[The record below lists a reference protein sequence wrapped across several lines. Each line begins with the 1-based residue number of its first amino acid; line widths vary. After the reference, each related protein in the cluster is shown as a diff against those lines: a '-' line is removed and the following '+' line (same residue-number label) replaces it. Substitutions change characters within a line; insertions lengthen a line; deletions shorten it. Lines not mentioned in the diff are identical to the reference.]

1 MKHALFAVAIAAASI
16 AVADADEPPLLD
28 KVLAVDG
35 SSGREIAVSFE
46 DETRRRAMATAARA
60 FGAQAGLQRRGWE
73 ISQVLARYAPQLN
86 RIYRFRDLMIREAGF
101 MVQPPVLAETRDAF
115 ILARSGAQAAS
126 AGRVVKIV
134 AREKI
139 VSSVPAWRDF
149 LVRDWPEPETLATIL
164 FPRTPAE
171 NALWEEGVREGWGSG
186 YRLAGE
192 IFADDLNR
200 LNSIF
205 TGLILWHHMRLA
217 GMVTA
222 PDVGTREVAVAGG
235 GTTLRIAE
243 RFVAIDQ
250 AAALV
255 ADPGQWRPLVGQ

>member
-1 MKHALFAVAIAAASI
+1 MRHALFAAALAAAAI
-16 AVADADEPPLLD
+16 TGAAADEPPLLAE
-28 KVLAVDG
+28 VLSMDG
-35 SSGREIAVSFE
+35 SSGHVLAVSFE

-60 FGAQAGLQRRGWE
+60 FGAQAGLKRRGWE
-73 ISQVLARYAPQLN
+73 ISRVLARYAPQLN

-115 ILARSGAQAAS
+115 ILARDQVRAAS

-139 VSSVPAWRDF
+139 VSAAPAWRDF
-149 LVRDWPEPETLATIL
+149 LVRDWPAPETPASIL
-164 FPRTPAE
+164 FPRTPEEA
-171 NALWEEGVREGWGSG
+171 ALWEDRVREGWESG
-186 YRLAGE
+186 YRLSGE

-200 LNSIF
+200 LNGIF
-205 TGLILWHHMRLA
+205 TGLILWHHMRLS

-235 GTTLRIAE
+235 GATLRIAE
-243 RFVAIDQ
+243 RFVTIDQ

-255 ADPGQWRPLVGQ
+255 ADPGQWRPLVSP

>member
-1 MKHALFAVAIAAASI
+1 MKNVLLAAAFTAAAFTTTAASEPHHL
-16 AVADADEPPLLD
+16 DEI
-28 KVLAVDG
+28 LAMDG
-35 SSGREIAVSFE
+35 ATGPELAVSFE
-46 DETRRRAMATAARA
+46 DETRRRAMTTAARA
-60 FGAQAGLQRRGWE
+60 LGAQAGLQRRGWE

-115 ILARSGAQAAS
+115 ILARSGSSAAS

-139 VSSVPAWRDF
+139 VSAVPAWRDF
-149 LVRDWPEPETLATIL
+149 LVRDWPEPETPASIL
-164 FPRTPAE
+164 FPRTPE
-171 NALWEEGVREGWGSG
+171 ETEMWEERVREGWGSG

-192 IFADDLNR
+192 IFADDLTR
-200 LNSIF
+200 LNGIF

-255 ADPGQWRPLVGQ
+255 ADPGQWRPVVSR

>member
-1 MKHALFAVAIAAASI
+1 MKHVLLAAVIAAAVI
-16 AVADADEPPLLD
+16 ADADADEPPHLEE
-28 KVLAVDG
+28 VLAIDG
-35 SSGREIAVSFE
+35 SSGHELAVSFE

-60 FGAQAGLQRRGWE
+60 FGAQAALQRRGWE
-73 ISQVLARYAPQLN
+73 ISRVLARYSPQLN
-86 RIYRFRDLMIREAGF
+86 RIYRFRDLMIREASF

-115 ILARSGAQAAS
+115 ILARDQAQAAS

-139 VSSVPAWRDF
+139 VSAVPAWRDF
-149 LVRDWPEPETLATIL
+149 LVRDWPEPEAPASIL
-164 FPRTPAE
+164 FPRTHE
-171 NALWEEGVREGWGSG
+171 ETALWEERVREGWESG
-186 YRLAGE
+186 YLLAGE

-200 LNSIF
+200 LNGIF
-205 TGLILWHHMRLA
+205 TGLILWHHMWLA

-255 ADPGQWRPLVGQ
+255 ADPGQWRPVVIP